1 MFLRVLALFILLPLV
16 ELALLIQ
23 VGRWIGVLWTIAIV
37 AATGLLGATLARRQG
52 ARAWGAI
59 QAELREGRMPAGAV
73 VDGLLILIGALVL
86 LTPGILTDLLGFALL
101 APPTRRVFREWLTRR
116 LERAIRRGETSFTV
130 LMLR

>member
-1 MFLRVLALFILLPLV
+1 MFLRLLALFILLPLV

-23 VGRWIGVLWTIAIV
+23 VGRWIGVFWTIAIV
-37 AATGLLGATLARRQG
+37 AGTGLLGATLARSQG
-52 ARAWGAI
+52 ARAWRAI
-59 QAELREGRMPAGAV
+59 QAELRDGRMPAGAV

-101 APPTRRVFREWLTRR
+101 APPTRRVFRVWVRRR
-116 LERAIRRGETSFTV
+116 LERAIRQGETSFTV

>member
-37 AATGLLGATLARRQG
+37 AGTGLLGATLARSQG
-52 ARAWGAI
+52 ARAWRAI
-59 QAELREGRMPAGAV
+59 QAELRDGRVPAAAV

-86 LTPGILTDLLGFALL
+86 LTPGLLTDLLGFALL
-101 APPTRRVFREWLTRR
+101 APPTRRVFRGWLSGR
-116 LERAIRRGETSFTV
+116 LERAIHRGETSFTV